1 MSKQHKEKVMVIQPR
16 QNGKK
21 TTQLASKEGSN
32 GASTLQSKTVRRL
45 PISLSSRDVV
55 PMIDVMPIVRM
66 SRMYQASGSV
76 NGQFT
81 IASLIQQFMV
91 ATSSTNLV
99 PVIDM
104 IRVRRIRAWS
114 NLASSGGEGYVELTP
129 LGVDSANNSFSSPP
143 KTYLDITNSAT
154 YTAHLD
160 VRTNPSLGPSGS
172 WHATANVNTAGTLFQ
187 IVGSVNTCWIFDY
200 DVIYG
205 WATAPNNYSSTVS
218 GAAQGSLYCRTPVTN
233 MTPFGVNSI

>member
-1 MSKQHKEKVMVIQPR
+1 MSKQHMEKVMVIQPR

-21 TTQLASKEGSN
+21 TTKLTSKEGSK
-32 GASTLQSKTVRRL
+32 GVTTLQSKTVRRL
-45 PISLSSRDVV
+45 PISLSSRDAV

-104 IRVRRIRAWS
+104 IRVHRIRAWS

-143 KTYLDITNSAT
+143 KTYLDITNSTA

-160 VRTNPSLGPSGS
+160 VRFTPSLGPSGS

-187 IVGSVNTCWIFDY
+187 IVGSVNTCWIIDY
-200 DVIYG
+200 DCIFG

-218 GAAQGSLYCRTPVTN
+218 GAAQGSLYTRTPVTN